1 MGLFRDI
8 GRRAEKLK
16 REATEAAGE
25 TADYECADCGTPLF
39 VERSTCPDCGSES
52 VVARAS
58 ASEGERAASAG
69 ETEETEPK
77 EEGSES
83 PDDA

>member
-25 TADYECADCGTPLF
+25 TADYECADCGKPLF
-39 VERSTCPDCGSES
+39 TERSACPDCGSEA
-52 VVARAS
+52 VVARD
-58 ASEGERAASAG
+58 AASDSAG
-69 ETEETEPK
+69 DAEAT
-77 EEGSES
+77 SDR